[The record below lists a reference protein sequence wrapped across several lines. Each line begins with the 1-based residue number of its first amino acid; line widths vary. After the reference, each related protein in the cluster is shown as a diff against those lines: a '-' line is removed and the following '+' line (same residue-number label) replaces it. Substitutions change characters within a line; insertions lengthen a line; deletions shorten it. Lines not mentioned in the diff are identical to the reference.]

1 MIDLSDNEMIDLS
14 DNEMIDLSDN
24 ESENTS
30 ENIEKCNSDN
40 AFEETRLPEYINIY
54 EYYKTLRNQINQK
67 LERKKKKI
75 SDTFIKKQI
84 VSSIMCG
91 QKLTYEDVI
100 ESFLYH
106 NK

>member
-1 MIDLSDNEMIDLS
+1 MIDLS

-40 AFEETRLPEYINIY
+40 ASEETRLPENIY
-54 EYYKTLRNQINQK
+54 EYYRTLRKQIDRKQ
-67 LERKKKKI
+67 ERKKKKI
-75 SDTFIKKQI
+75 NDTFIKKQI

-91 QKLTYEDVI
+91 QKLTYEDIV
-100 ESFLYH
+100 ESFIYH